1 MYLAYDPWGVAI
13 FGPRGQIWTNL
24 VEVHRMM
31 LHTKYQGLGF
41 RQEDFF
47 MFLPIKAYVK
57 PVTPGAGPVLVPG
70 L

>member
-1 MYLAYDPWGVAI
+1 
-13 FGPRGQIWTNL
+13 
-24 VEVHRMM
+24 MM
-31 LHTKYQGLGF
+31 LHTKYQGSMPCGF

-57 PVTPGAGPVLVPG
+57 PVTPPRPDHFLPQGYNLNKIGRGSLDDTIYQNSR